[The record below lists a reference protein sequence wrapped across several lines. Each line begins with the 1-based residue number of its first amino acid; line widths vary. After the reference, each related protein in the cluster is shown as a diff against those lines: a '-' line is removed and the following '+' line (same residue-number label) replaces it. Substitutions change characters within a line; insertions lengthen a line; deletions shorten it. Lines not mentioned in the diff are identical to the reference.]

1 MACLAIAGATALPAF
16 ADSTDELARLQQEL
30 MRMREALQQL
40 DARIRALEGAA
51 ADRAEKQPTSSFVA
65 VQRNWS
71 EIRPGLPLE
80 KVDALL
86 GKPERVMRVNGDLV
100 WYYVYPSLGRGSV
113 FFSADG
119 RVSAAQAPR
128 IGWSW

>member
-1 MACLAIAGATALPAF
+1 
-16 ADSTDELARLQQEL
+16 
-30 MRMREALQQL
+30 MREALQQL
-40 DARIRALEGAA
+40 DARVRALEGAA
-51 ADRAEKQPTSSFVA
+51 ADRAEKQPAPSFVA

-86 GKPERVMRVNGDLV
+86 GKPERVMHVNGDLV

-119 RVSAAQAPR
+119 RVSAAQPPR